1 MSIKGRFWLLVG
13 LFLSALTIAASINWF
28 SSSQQK
34 AMMDEIADALVASQA
49 VGNISHLMESNQSQV
64 LYALQYD
71 PANPALAAAHYFPVE
86 LYYDQIKTNV
96 DLINENWASYLNTQ
110 TAKIVKEETELFQL
124 VRGEYLKVGLLDII
138 ALMKENR
145 FSDAY
150 THFQQQTEPLLLNA
164 RPMAEMIGSKV
175 SERVNSLQKTA
186 EQLTEQMSLLM
197 QSIVLITILIGS
209 FLAFYSIRMIS
220 ASLQAAQNWAE
231 SIATTG
237 RLGERMNFSHR
248 DEISIMLTHIQGVFV
263 HLDEGMKEARRVVSA
278 IAQADFSQRMQGEY
292 NGDMQDLQ
300 LGVNGSAESVAFMMR
315 ELEQVM
321 HSLEQGKFD
330 VKMDARVPEG
340 FRHMVEKGLGSI
352 HAVVEEINRVMTEMD
367 MANFSAR
374 IGAEAQG
381 SLKLMKDKVNH
392 AMDTI
397 DQVIN
402 AIVIVMEAQS
412 KGDLTQTLTNS
423 AQYQGQFLELQQALS
438 LSIEQIKQA
447 VEQAIEISAIVNE
460 EAMQVS
466 QGAYD
471 LSDRVQKQ
479 AVALEKTTTTMDE
492 MAHEVQSNTANARNV
507 ADLALAVREQS
518 LAGASVMQETI
529 AAMQSIRVSSSKI
542 ADIVTLIDGIAFQTN
557 LLALNA
563 AVEAARAGEHGRG
576 FAVVAGEVRALAQK
590 SASAAK
596 DIKTL
601 IQDSVNRI
609 EVGTNLADKSGAML
623 QDITA
628 AVANVAG
635 MIDEIAKVSHE
646 QSEGIG
652 QVRAAI
658 AQIDDVTQQ
667 NAALVEETTAA
678 AQHLSEQANRLRDSM
693 NFFSLATQST
703 SQKMQTERLI
713 SDQKKTE

>member
-1 MSIKGRFWLLVG
+1 
-13 LFLSALTIAASINWF
+13 
-28 SSSQQK
+28 
-34 AMMDEIADALVASQA
+34 
-49 VGNISHLMESNQSQV
+49 
-64 LYALQYD
+64 
-71 PANPALAAAHYFPVE
+71 
-86 LYYDQIKTNV
+86 
-96 DLINENWASYLNTQ
+96 
-110 TAKIVKEETELFQL
+110 
-124 VRGEYLKVGLLDII
+124 
-138 ALMKENR
+138 
-145 FSDAY
+145 
-150 THFQQQTEPLLLNA
+150 
-164 RPMAEMIGSKV
+164 
-175 SERVNSLQKTA
+175 
-186 EQLTEQMSLLM
+186 
-197 QSIVLITILIGS
+197 
-209 FLAFYSIRMIS
+209 
-220 ASLQAAQNWAE
+220 
-231 SIATTG
+231 
-237 RLGERMNFSHR
+237 
-248 DEISIMLTHIQGVFV
+248 
-263 HLDEGMKEARRVVSA
+263 
-278 IAQADFSQRMQGEY
+278 
-292 NGDMQDLQ
+292 
-300 LGVNGSAESVAFMMR
+300 
-315 ELEQVM
+315 M

-703 SQKMQTERLI
+703 SPKMQTERLI